1 MAQVE
6 FLTSKDEELQANA
19 AGALQSICFQPEG
32 RKVVRSLGAIPP
44 LVDLL
49 AAGSLNVCYTFS
61 PILHFCDRR

>member
-1 MAQVE
+1 MNRFRQVE

-32 RKVVRSLGAIPP
+32 RTVVRSLGAIPP

-49 AAGSLNVCYTFS
+49 SSGSLNVQ
-61 PILHFCDRR
+61 ILLNAHE